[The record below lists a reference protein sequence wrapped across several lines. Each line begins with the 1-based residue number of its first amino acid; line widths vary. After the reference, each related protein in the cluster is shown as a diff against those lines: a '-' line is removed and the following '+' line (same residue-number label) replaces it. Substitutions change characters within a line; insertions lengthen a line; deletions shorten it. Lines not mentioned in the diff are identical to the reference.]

1 MLKRLKK
8 NKGFTGIDISI
19 SVIIILIFIPTIFG
33 IVYNI
38 QKTNESVQRKT
49 NAVGIATN
57 IIEIIKKESYDD
69 ISENESGKLN
79 QDLLNKYAK
88 STSNSEITEDEGYN
102 GFLYY
107 SCVGEKNEHYV
118 IQVGIKNYYPSE
130 TEKEDLIK
138 QINVKVFYPYGSK
151 LKNVEIGTVAE
162 NS

>member
-69 ISENESGKLN
+69 ISEDESSKLN

-107 SCVGEKNEHYV
+107 SCIGEKNEHYV

-151 LKNVEIGTVAE
+151 LKNVEIGMVAE